1 MNLDDFNIW
10 NKEKKEIEKSNR
22 IVFPKHKEVWY
33 SSIWKNIWFESNW
46 KWKDFRR
53 PVLILARI
61 WAVFLVAS
69 MTTKWKNNKFYY
81 KLDNTNFNKD
91 SFITLSQIKTIDKKR
106 LITKIWKIKDEDFL
120 KIKDRI
126 KRLF

>member
-33 SSIWKNIWFESNW
+33 ISIWKNIWFESNW